1 MTTPINQNSY
11 IIVTMPKP
19 VQKKPRNRYTENVKQ
34 MEIEKVQ
41 EVLRHCRLQRTSTN
55 G

>member
-1 MTTPINQNSY
+1 MTTPINHNPY

-19 VQKKPRNRYTENVKQ
+19 MPKKPRNRYSENVKQ

-41 EVLRHCRLQRTSTN
+41 EVLRHCRLQRASTN